1 MTNNV
6 NDKSQT
12 LARMKA
18 LMNYN
23 HVNESKTPYSSVE
36 YKRLGADGKM
46 YGIIREGAKYYIKS
60 ASNKKGEYL
69 KEDFNYIGGFCN
81 RKDNEYDSFANAQ
94 KQFDLKMMSIKEAVH
109 NDKLV
114 IESWDLDKK
123 EMVLAEASDKMKQEI
138 MRERQIMN
146 NAKMISEKKG
156 ISTEIEASQKSNMRK
171 GETHACGNAKKAN
184 KDFKNVKGSSAC
196 KDSMCCEEG
205 CSVNES
211 EVLGWHDSNGDPQN
225 DTYMDKSHGTE
236 IGSSAP
242 FDAAKG
248 RDITDKS
255 NPTIETGEAE
265 NGVVEEGESMHDTDN
280 QNSPTPGVGEV
291 GDSKPFDEKKKNLKE
306 AIDDL
311 GDDEGEE
318 AVEGGEDDAALGADD
333 TLGDEEDFDAEGG
346 EDLEGDMEE
355 PLGDEPFDGEDSI
368 DDDEFSADDVE
379 DDDISDR
386 LASLEELMDKIAEKL
401 GIDGAE
407 VDDEP
412 YMDDEDDALYSDDE
426 EDDENIE
433 DGLDF
438 EAPMTEN
445 RRGEKYMVFETRGFR
460 NAMRRLREEESKL
473 DDFGK
478 HPAYQ
483 KKVMELPTTQQTE
496 QPDYYDMNDDSLKSE
511 EPYGKEV
518 GDSAPFEIN
527 PEAIDNAITEAI
539 NRFKKKSN
547 RR

>member
-60 ASNKKGEYL
+60 ASNKKGEYV

-156 ISTEIEASQKSNMRK
+156 ISTEIEASQKSNMRN
-171 GETHACGNAKKAN
+171 GESHACGNAKKAN

-211 EVLGWHDSNGDPQN
+211 EVLGWHDSNGNPQN

-242 FDAAKG
+242 FNAGKG

-255 NPTIETGEAE
+255 APKQETEEVE

-280 QNSPTPGVGEV
+280 QNSPQPGVGEV

-311 GDDEGEE
+311 DDDADDEG
-318 AVEGGEDDAALGADD
+318 AVEGDDDALDTDGA
-333 TLGDEEDFDAEGG
+333 LGDEEDFDIDG
-346 EDLEGDMEE
+346 EEE
-355 PLGDEPFDGEDSI
+355 PIDDDSI
-368 DDDEFSADDVE
+368 DDDDFTADDVE
-379 DDDISDR
+379 DEDISDR
-386 LASLEELMDKIAEKL
+386 LSSLEELMDKIAEKL
-401 GIDGAE
+401 GISGAE
-407 VDDEP
+407 VDEEP
-412 YMDDEDDALYSDDE
+412 YMDDDDDALYTDDEE

-433 DGLDF
+433 DDIDF
-438 EAPMTEN
+438 EAPMTES

-460 NAMRRLREEESKL
+460 KAMRKLREDESRL

-483 KKVMELPTTQQTE
+483 KKVMTLPSNDNFKKDGQ
-496 QPDYYDMNDDSLKSE
+496 YDMNDSSVDGE
-511 EPYGKEV
+511 APYGQSK
-518 GDSAPFEIN
+518 GDQSPFNDGID
-527 PEAIDNAITEAI
+527 AIEDAITESVLKI
-539 NRFKKKSN
+539 LKKKLG
-547 RR
+547 